1 MVNTAGA
8 VVGDIYIY
16 IYNRYIY
23 GYKRYSGI
31 HRHRRRRRR
40 LHRRCGYGG
49 EVQRWG

>member
-8 VVGDIYIY
+8 MVGDIF
-16 IYNRYIY
+16 NRYIY

-40 LHRRCGYGG
+40 HRHCGYGE
-49 EVQRWG
+49 EVQR